1 VTRYVIAERR
11 MVQRP
16 HIDGGGLSQETW
28 VPAPVYGQHETRTQA
43 KAHYMRRLDPG
54 LRRVVDD
61 AFCARHFDQ
70 RARNIGDV
78 KVVKA

>member
-1 VTRYVIAERR
+1 MTRYIIAERR

-16 HIDGGGLSQETW
+16 RVDGGGLSVETW

-43 KAHYMRRLDPG
+43 KAHYMRRLEPG

-70 RARNIGDV
+70 RQRNIGDV